1 MNKQKTATIKL
12 DFPVQLPDRTLNE
25 VTMRRPTVGD
35 LVCYPVRDNADLE
48 GELDL
53 LCHLCGLL
61 PEDAQGMD
69 AKDYDT
75 LREQYVFF
83 RSGLPQKKPNAALP
97 AVDAQGAV
105 QS

>member
-1 MNKQKTATIKL
+1 MNKQKTALIKL
-12 DFPVQLPDRTLNE
+12 VYPVQLPDRTLRE

-35 LVCYPVRDNADLE
+35 LVRYPVRDNADLE

-69 AKDYDT
+69 AADYDA
-75 LREQYVFF
+75 LRNQYVFF
-83 RSGLPQKKPNAALP
+83 RSGLPQKKSDATQSAA
-97 AVDAQGAV
+97 DAQGTV

>member
-12 DFPVQLPDRTLNE
+12 DFPVQLTDRTMNE

-35 LVCYPVRDNADLE
+35 LLRYPVRDNADLE
-48 GELDL
+48 GELTM
-53 LCHLCGLL
+53 LCHLCGIV

-69 AKDYDT
+69 AADYDA
-75 LREQYVFF
+75 LRNQYVFF
-83 RSGLPQKKPNAALP
+83 RSGLPQKKPDAALP
-97 AVDAQGAV
+97 AADAQGLV